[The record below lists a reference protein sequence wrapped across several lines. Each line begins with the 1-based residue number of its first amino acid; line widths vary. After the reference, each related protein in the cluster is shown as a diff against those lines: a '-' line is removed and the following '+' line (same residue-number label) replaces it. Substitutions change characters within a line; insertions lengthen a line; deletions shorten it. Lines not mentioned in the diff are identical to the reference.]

1 MIVNCCKIHF
11 VAICCGEASPSRGM
25 SQQGQ
30 PILAIF
36 ENRVAICLIFSVI
49 PIQIP
54 KAGGGRREEEG
65 GEEKE
70 REDQGRRKRR
80 RRITISKGQDKKLIK

>member
-1 MIVNCCKIHF
+1 MLIVVKIHF
-11 VAICCGEASPSRGM
+11 VAICCGEASPSHGV

-49 PIQIP
+49 PTQIP
-54 KAGGGRREEEG
+54 KAEG
-65 GEEKE
+65 GKRRRKE
-70 REDQGRRKRR
+70 REDQGKRKEEEEEEND
-80 RRITISKGQDKKLIK
+80 S